1 MTAQTSLSS
10 AELVRLAIHVRIASL
25 KMIAHTKSGHPAGSL
40 SLADIFAVLYGST
53 LNHRPHQ
60 PNWSERDRLLIS
72 NGHIAPAWY
81 AVLAHVGYFPKTL
94 IANFQEVDSLL
105 QGHPRFSTN
114 HTELLPGI
122 ENTSG
127 SLGQGLSQACGIA
140 WALKSDRNPGRVYCI
155 MGDGEQQEGQVWE
168 AYQYGVAAKLDN
180 LTAIIDR
187 NGIQISGTTEQV
199 LPLEPLKDKLIAFG
213 WHVFEVDGH
222 HHGQLQRCFH
232 EATLIK
238 DRPSVVIA
246 HTVPGKGVSFMEGKF
261 EWHGEPPTQEQV
273 QLALYELHDQLETI
287 RC

>member
-1 MTAQTSLSS
+1 MSAHVPLSS
-10 AELVRLAIHVRIASL
+10 VELLRLAIRIRIASL
-25 KMIAHTKSGHPAGSL
+25 KMIAYTKSGHPAGSL
-40 SLADIFAVLYGST
+40 SLADIFTVLYGSV
-53 LNHRPHQ
+53 LRHNPHQ
-60 PNWSERDRLLIS
+60 PYWPKRDRLLIS

-81 AVLAHVGYFPKTL
+81 AVLAELDYFPKTL
-94 IANFQEVDSLL
+94 LAEFQEVNSLL

-114 HTELLPGI
+114 PTELLPGI

-140 WALKSDRNPGRVYCI
+140 WALKADHNPSRVYCI

-168 AYQYGVAAKLDN
+168 AYQYGVAAKLNN

-213 WHVFEVDGH
+213 WYVFEVDGH
-222 HHGQLQRCFH
+222 DHAQLQKCLL
-232 EATLIK
+232 EASK
-238 DRPSVVIA
+238 VPDRPSVIIA
-246 HTVPGKGVSFMEGKF
+246 HTIPGKGVSFMEGKF

-273 QLALYELHDQLETI
+273 RMALHELHDQLEALT
-287 RC
+287 C

>member
-1 MTAQTSLSS
+1 MSAQTSLSS
-10 AELVRLAIHVRIASL
+10 VELLRLAIQIRIASL
-25 KMIAHTKSGHPAGSL
+25 KMIAYTKSGHPAGSL
-40 SLADIFAVLYGST
+40 SLADVFAVLYGSI
-53 LNHRPHQ
+53 LKHSPHQ
-60 PNWSERDRLLIS
+60 PDWAERDRLLIS

-81 AVLAHVGYFPKTL
+81 AVLAQVGYFPKTL
-94 IANFQEVDSLL
+94 LANFQEVDSLL

-114 HTELLPGI
+114 RAELLPGI

-127 SLGQGLSQACGIA
+127 SLGQGLSQACGLA
-140 WALKSDRNPGRVYCI
+140 WALKSDHNPARVYCI

-199 LPLEPLKDKLIAFG
+199 LPLEPLKEKLIAFG
-213 WHVFEVDGH
+213 WYVFETDGH
-222 HHGQLQRCFH
+222 NHTQLQQCLR
-232 EATLIK
+232 EAAQIK

-246 HTVPGKGVSFMEGKF
+246 HTIPGKGVSFMEGKF

-273 QLALYELHDQLETI
+273 RVALGELHDQLEALA
-287 RC
+287 C